1 MPVND
6 VLILERDGPL
16 AILTLNIPSRMN
28 PVTLDLMQSLRESL
42 AQLAADESVHA
53 LVLTGAGRGFCS
65 GADLNRVA
73 GNPNVSLGERAYHVM
88 DTLSNRM
95 IQDLH
100 EMPMPVVVAVNGAA
114 AGGGVGVALAGDITL
129 AARSAYF
136 YLPFMPRLGILPD
149 LGSTWFLERLIGRA
163 RAMGLAL
170 LGDRLSA
177 EQAAEWG
184 LIWRCVDD
192 ATLHREA
199 LETARRLACLPKD
212 AAREVRAAF
221 AAASRHTLVEQLGY
235 EAGRQREL
243 FDRPELAEGAKA
255 FIEKRDPMFRKA
267 SS

>member
-1 MPVND
+1 MPD
-6 VLILERDGPL
+6 TEILLEERDGAV

-28 PVTLDLMQSLRESL
+28 PVTLDLMQQMRESL
-42 AQLAADESVHA
+42 AHLAADESVHA

-73 GNPNVSLGERAYHVM
+73 GNPVASLGERAYHVM

-100 EMPMPVVVAVNGAA
+100 EMPMPVVIAVNGAA
-114 AGGGVGVALAGDITL
+114 AGGGVGLALAGDVTL
-129 AARSAYF
+129 AARSAYL

-149 LGSTWFLERLIGRA
+149 LGSTWFLEQRIGRA
-163 RAMGLAL
+163 RAVGLTL

-184 LIWRCVDD
+184 LIWRCVEDS
-192 ATLHREA
+192 ALHSNA
-199 LETARRLACLPKD
+199 LEIAHRLARLPKD

-221 AAASRHTLVEQLGY
+221 AAASRHTLAEQLRY
-235 EAGRQREL
+235 EADRQREL

-255 FIEKRDPMFRKA
+255 FVEKREPVFRKT
-267 SS
+267 